1 MNIDELLD
9 DETPDPKKYFDEKEY
24 STLIVNRE
32 GFSKQQNDTA
42 DLIETLLEKDLVRT
56 EQEDIFTR
64 LKELNAQSIL
74 VSSIK
79 EVKKDSQ
86 KAKLCSACWES
97 GLDFTSHFVFFVEL
111 SCSDDFSL
119 AMEALTVV
127 ENIEGQIPENILVK
141 GLEIAQNTS
150 SQNKELIDDL
160 INNIK
165 QRS

>member
-9 DETPDPKKYFDEKEY
+9 DETLDPKKYFDEKEY

-56 EQEDIFTR
+56 EQEDIFSR
-64 LKELNAQSIL
+64 LKKLNAQNLLI
-74 VSSIK
+74 SSIK
-79 EVKKDSQ
+79 EVKRDSQ

-97 GLDFTSHFVFFVEL
+97 GLDFTNHFVFFVEL

-150 SQNKELIDDL
+150 SQNKVLIDNL